1 MMANATRDKVVYFV
15 RHGQSKDNVAPVFQA
30 PDSPLSVIGRAQA
43 ARIAERV
50 SHLAFDALLA
60 SPYRRAQETAVIIGN
75 VTGKAPEFC
84 ELFIER
90 VKPTSINGKAFTDAQ
105 AEQVGRT
112 WTQSLSTPGMRVE
125 DGENYDDLVTRADAA
140 LTFLRDRAESS
151 IVVVTHGYFL
161 RTMVAR
167 VILGNALS
175 GEAFQHFHT
184 VAAMENTG
192 LTVLRY
198 QTDFPE
204 GPCWRLWIYNDHAH
218 LAD

>member
-1 MMANATRDKVVYFV
+1 MADTPRTKVVYFV
-15 RHGQSKDNVAPVFQA
+15 RHGQSEDNVAPVFQA
-30 PDSPLSVIGRAQA
+30 PDSPLSVIGRVQA

-50 SHLAFDALLA
+50 SHLTFDALLA
-60 SPYRRAQETAVIIGN
+60 SPYRRAQETAAIIGHI
-75 VTGKAPEFC
+75 TGKAPEGC
-84 ELFIER
+84 ALFIER
-90 VKPTSINGKAFTDAQ
+90 VKPSSINGKPFTDPQ
-105 AEQVGRT
+105 AEQVGRV

-125 DGENYDDLVTRADAA
+125 DGENYDDLLRRADAA
-140 LTFLRDRAESS
+140 LAFLRDRAESS

-161 RTMVAR
+161 RTLVAR
-167 VILGNALS
+167 VLLGNALS

-198 QTDFPE
+198 QAGFAE
-204 GPCWRLWIYNDHAH
+204 EPCWRLWIYNDHAH